1 MLGEGFQHL
10 EVIEAA
16 LVPTADGTAR
26 QTLARVVDQL
36 GGIEILLHPETV
48 TGRAGTG
55 RVVEGEDA
63 RLQLRHG
70 VAALRAGEV
79 GGEGHGNHPLL
90 PVHGGH
96 QYYAAG
102 EGQRRLEGFGEAQR
116 QIGAHLE
123 AVHHHFDGVL
133 LVQLQRGRIGEIA
146 HLPIDASADVALG
159 RQVLQ
164 QLGVLPLA
172 IAHHGRQQHQLGA
185 FGLGQHLIHHLADGL
200 GGERD
205 GVGRAAGF
213 TYPRKQ
219 QAQVV
224 INFGDG
230 AHGRA
235 RVVGG
240 GLLLDGDGR

>member
-1 MLGEGFQHL
+1 M
-10 EVIEAA
+10 
-16 LVPTADGTAR
+16 
-26 QTLARVVDQL
+26 DQL
-36 GGIEILLHPETV
+36 GGIEVLLHPETV
-48 TGRAGTG
+48 AGGAGAG

-63 RLQLRHG
+63 WLQLRHG
-70 VAALRAGEV
+70 VATLRTGEV

-96 QYYAAG
+96 QHYAAG

-146 HLPIDASADVALG
+146 HLPIDASTNVALG

-213 TYPRKQ
+213 AYPCKQ

-230 AHGRA
+230 THGRA